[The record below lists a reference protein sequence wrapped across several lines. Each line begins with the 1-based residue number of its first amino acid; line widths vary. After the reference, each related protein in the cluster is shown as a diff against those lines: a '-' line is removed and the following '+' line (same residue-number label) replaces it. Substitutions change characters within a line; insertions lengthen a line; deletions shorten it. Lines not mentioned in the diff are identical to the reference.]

1 MTQVELARK
10 VLDDIGWHSLHC
22 SLYASEGGAC
32 GGGWDGDDELELSP
46 EQICC
51 LLKERMGNEE
61 LFEGIATEE
70 IDIDEEI
77 GSMAEAGSWPEGG
90 PHATVNDAIPDEL
103 AGLSEELDALA
114 EGENDADSIKD
125 IREKLRAIKDGNY
138 TFHFTVVDAEDS
150 YYFDENAEEEVP
162 LTAME
167 AIGLLYGQYDLDEVF
182 EGICDQALD
191 EDFINDKAEEMGLA
205 NGYDDSFS
213 YGGECGGLDG
223 FLDAWVFILENILS
237 GDITEQTLDSWTEYF
252 DDPENY
258 ETDISDWHADRE

>member
-1 MTQVELARK
+1 MTQMELARK
-10 VLDDIGWHSLHC
+10 VLDNIGWHSLHC

-51 LLKERMGNEE
+51 LLKERMDRED
-61 LFEGIATEE
+61 LFEGIDTEE
-70 IDIDEEI
+70 VDIDEEI
-77 GSMAEAGSWPEGG
+77 ESMAETGSWPEGG

-114 EGENDADSIKD
+114 EGENDADSIKV

-162 LTAME
+162 LTAKE
-167 AIGLLYGQYDLDEVF
+167 AIGLLYGQYDLDDVF

-205 NGYDDSFS
+205 NGYDDRFS
-213 YGGECGGLDG
+213 YGGECEGLDG
-223 FLDAWVFILENILS
+223 FIDAWVFILENILS

-258 ETDISDWHADRE
+258 ETDINDWHADRE

>member
-1 MTQVELARK
+1 MTQMELARK
-10 VLDDIGWHSLHC
+10 VLDNIGWHSLHC

-51 LLKERMGNEE
+51 LLKERMDRED
-61 LFEGIATEE
+61 LFEGIDTEE
-70 IDIDEEI
+70 VDIDEEI
-77 GSMAEAGSWPEGG
+77 ESMAETGSWPEGG

-150 YYFDENAEEEVP
+150 YYFDENAEEKVP
-162 LTAME
+162 LTAKE

-237 GDITEQTLDSWTEYF
+237 GDITKQTLDSWTEYF

-258 ETDISDWHADRE
+258 ETDINDWHADRE